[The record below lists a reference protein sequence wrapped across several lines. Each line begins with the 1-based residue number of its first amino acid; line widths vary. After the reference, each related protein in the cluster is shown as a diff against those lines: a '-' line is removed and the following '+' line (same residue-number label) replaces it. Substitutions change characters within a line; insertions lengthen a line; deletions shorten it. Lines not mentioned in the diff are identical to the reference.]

1 MRAPVF
7 LTDVELY
14 AKKNPKQLL
23 KHLHCYLQERRTGID
38 HRTSPDTLSHSNR
51 SLGNGASLTHSH
63 GGKEGKMNFTGVCE
77 LPPEM
82 EGEARLI

>member
-1 MRAPVF
+1 MCS
-7 LTDVELY
+7 TDVEVY

-23 KHLHCYLQERRTGID
+23 KHLHCYLQERRSGIG
-38 HRTSPDTLSHSNR
+38 HRTSPDPLSHSNR
-51 SLGNGASLTHSH
+51 SLGDGASLTHSH